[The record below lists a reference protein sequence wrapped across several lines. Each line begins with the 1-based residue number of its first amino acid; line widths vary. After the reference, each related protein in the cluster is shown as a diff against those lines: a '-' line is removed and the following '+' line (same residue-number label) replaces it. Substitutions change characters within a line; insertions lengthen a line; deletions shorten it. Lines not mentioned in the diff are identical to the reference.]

1 MADQNIV
8 KIHFNLSATKSPRW
22 RADPR
27 VDKIPWGTAAH
38 IVWQLVPGAGA
49 PDTVF
54 PPKDAVLFTT
64 SAARPDQW
72 PNPQPVPVPT
82 PADQPLV
89 QYQAEDPNYSAHA
102 EAIDYKYTVT
112 VVSQGHLY
120 SWDPEI
126 ENEGGP

>member
-8 KIHFNLSATKSPRW
+8 KIYFDLSLTNSPQW
-22 RADPR
+22 RADPK
-27 VDKIPWGTAAH
+27 VDKIPWGSAAH
-38 IVWQLVPGAGA
+38 IVWQLVPGKRAPGA
-49 PDTVF
+49 VF
-54 PPKDAVLFTT
+54 PSQGGVVFTP
-64 SAARPDQW
+64 SAARPDPW
-72 PNPQPVPVPT
+72 PNAQPVPVPT

-112 VVSQGHLY
+112 VVWKGYVY